1 MTIVYIKRTMGALSD
16 LFPRTRAEIFRLL
29 FAGGDTE
36 FHLRD
41 LARLADL
48 SPSALQRE
56 LGSLTAKELV
66 LSRRDGNRVY
76 YRANAAHPLY
86 PELHQIVLKTA
97 GIADELGRA
106 LETVPGINLAFL
118 FGSIAA
124 GTATSDSDA
133 DLLVVG
139 SVGLRQIAPAL
150 RRVAETL
157 GREINPLCLTAA
169 EWRDKLRKGD
179 AFAARVS
186 AEPKLWLKGG
196 PDALAAM
203 GD

>member
-1 MTIVYIKRTMGALSD
+1 MSALSD

-29 FAGGDTE
+29 FAGGDAE

-66 LSRRDGNRVY
+66 LLRRDGNRVY

-106 LETVPGINLAFL
+106 LDTVPGIDLAFL

-124 GTATSDSDA
+124 GTATTDSDA

-139 SVGLRQIAPAL
+139 SAGLRQIAPAL

-169 EWRDKLRKGD
+169 EWRAKLRKGD